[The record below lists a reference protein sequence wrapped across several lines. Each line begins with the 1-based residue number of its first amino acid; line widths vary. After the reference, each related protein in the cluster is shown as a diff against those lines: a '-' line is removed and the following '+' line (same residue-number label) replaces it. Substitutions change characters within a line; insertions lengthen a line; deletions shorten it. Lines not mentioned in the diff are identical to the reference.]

1 MLRGRDVGFA
11 INISTQIGTI
21 KAEAPPGDF
30 ALIVPEGSKTTL
42 GWSIVPPLGR
52 RILVELK
59 LVVVLRRKLRLGGN
73 ELELFLDLLRRPA
86 CPALALPRRVPSTAG
101 FQDPLNNVVLAGR
114 CESGNHPHL
123 FPAGGTQARI
133 FQPDFGN
140 QSCPVFASDLGE
152 LALFFLDQNDV
163 LRSLTYTQLPARS
176 EALSYKSRPDPRV
189 PPSVPGS
196 RLGPHCT

>member
-1 MLRGRDVGFA
+1 MLRGRHVGFA

-73 ELELFLDLLRRPA
+73 ELELFLDLLRRSA
-86 CPALALPRRVPSTAG
+86 RSALALPRRVPSTTG
-101 FQDPLNNVVLAGR
+101 FQDPLNNVVLVRRGK
-114 CESGNHPHL
+114 SGNHLHL
-123 FPAGGTQARI
+123 FAAGGAQAGV
-133 FQPDFGN
+133 FQPDFTDEP
-140 QSCPVFASDLGE
+140 SPVFSPHLGE
-152 LALFFLDQNDV
+152 LTVFFVDQNDV
-163 LRSLTYTQLPARS
+163 LRRLRCFLLLYPPELSTYGR
-176 EALSYKSRPDPRV
+176 
-189 PPSVPGS
+189 
-196 RLGPHCT
+196 